1 MEGTVELEIT
11 ERKEQTRDYG
21 KAQHGNH
28 MVEGKNYTLSSG
40 LYKHPSP
47 STKKNKNVK
56 NKYRKIS

>member
-1 MEGTVELEIT
+1 MEGTVELWIK
-11 ERKEQTRDYG
+11 ERKEQTRAYE

-47 STKKNKNVK
+47 STKK
-56 NKYRKIS
+56 